1 MGCDGERT
9 YYDGCSMIAI
19 NGRILSQGPQF
30 GIQEVVSTQSNAKG
44 VGRSR
49 KEQSG
54 ISYHCP
60 WCFSDELF
68 LKNQLGILLLLFLIV
83 NNCHCICS
91 SLVNQ
96 IVFHHFCL
104 IDRLPG
110 IDTFTQNLWMFAFI
124 AFSWGW
130 SGLQCILLNVT
141 YDTDIQRT

>member
-44 VGRSR
+44 VDRSR
-49 KEQSG
+49 KEIQVVNSQEYPIIVLG
-54 ISYHCP
+54 VFHMNY
-60 WCFSDELF
+60 F
-68 LKNQLGILLLLFLIV
+68 LKNQLGILLLLLLIV

-96 IVFHHFCL
+96 IVFHHFRL
-104 IDRLPG
+104 IDRQPG
-110 IDTFTQNLWMFAFI
+110 IDTFTQILWMFAFN
-124 AFSWGW
+124 AFS
-130 SGLQCILLNVT
+130 
-141 YDTDIQRT
+141 